1 MKNIAEHMSFYE
13 AYHKHPLN
21 KATHFV
27 GIPMIIY
34 GILVPMSALGLNVDG
49 LTATLAMVFVA
60 SVLTYYVMLD
70 RIFGVAMCLVIIPIL
85 VLAHLTVQ
93 QGTSLWIGVAL
104 AAFVLGWVF
113 QLVGHI
119 VFEKRRP
126 ALADNL
132 FQLII
137 GPLFLCAE
145 LFFIMGFKKELHQRV
160 LELAKGHALKQP
172 ETA

>member
-34 GILVPMSALGLNVDG
+34 GILVPMSALGVPVG
-49 LTATLAMVFVA
+49 GVSITLAMAFVV
-60 SVLTYYVMLD
+60 SVLTYYCVLD
-70 RIFGVAMCLVIIPIL
+70 RTFGIAMCLVITPIL
-85 VLAHLTVQ
+85 ALAHFTVQ
-93 QGTSLWIGVAL
+93 QGTALWIAVAL
-104 AAFVLGWVF
+104 GAFVLGWVF
-113 QLVGHI
+113 QLFGHI

-145 LFFIMGFKKELHQRV
+145 LFFMMGFKKALHTRV

-172 ETA
+172 EVA

>member
-1 MKNIAEHMSFYE
+1 MKSIAEHMSFYE

-21 KATHFV
+21 KATHFI

-34 GILVPMSALGLNVDG
+34 GILVPMSALQVQLGAWPLSF
-49 LTATLAMVFVA
+49 AMVFSV
-60 SVLTYYVMLD
+60 SVLAYYCVLD
-70 RIFGVAMCLVIIPIL
+70 RVFGVAMCAVILPI
-85 VLAHLTVQ
+85 VALAHLTVQ
-93 QGTSLWIGVAL
+93 QGTAVWIGVAIG
-104 AAFVLGWVF
+104 AFVLGWVF
-113 QLVGHI
+113 QLFGHI

-145 LFFIMGFKKELHQRV
+145 LFFMMGFKKELHHRV
-160 LELAKGHALKQP
+160 LELSKGHALKQP
-172 ETA
+172 TPA